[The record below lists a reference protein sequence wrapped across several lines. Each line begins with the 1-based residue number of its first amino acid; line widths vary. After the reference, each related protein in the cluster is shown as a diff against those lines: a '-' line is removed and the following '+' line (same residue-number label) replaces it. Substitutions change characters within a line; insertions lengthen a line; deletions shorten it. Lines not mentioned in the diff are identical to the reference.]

1 MINLRMLAI
10 AGALLLLFPIA
21 ALADP
26 ASTIVEAGADV
37 AGEITDIVIADPAY
51 NGTPM
56 SGVLGGEQLVEGHTT
71 FVTLEMVTEVQP
83 LEGNL
88 TIDGFARCE
97 HHGELTYSWWNGI
110 PYPTTVGGVNAEC
123 HVGERVVVTPT
134 LYCTLT
140 GPPDCSVAPGA
151 WTPAMRPTGDIIPF
165 GTPTGERAYAE
176 ELTFVVDGR
185 DYYAWV
191 VPVLDPWTGVD
202 GGTKNIRAPL
212 PLDRLADMGLDD
224 FRVVWETQ
232 VKRA

>member
-10 AGALLLLFPIA
+10 AGALLLVFPIG

-26 ASTIVEAGADV
+26 GSDVFEAGGDV
-37 AGEITDIVIADPAY
+37 VAEISGIVIAEPAY

-56 SGVLGGEQLVEGHTT
+56 SGVLAGEQLVEGHTT
-71 FVTLEMVTEVQP
+71 FVTLEMVTEAQP

-97 HHGELTYSWWNGI
+97 HHGEIAYSWWNGI
-110 PYPTTVGGVNAEC
+110 PYPTRIGGANAEC

-140 GPPDCSVAPGA
+140 GPPDCSLSPST
-151 WTPAMRPTGDIIPF
+151 WSPRMRPTGDIIPF
-165 GTPTGERAYAE
+165 ATPRGESAYAE
-176 ELTFVVDGR
+176 ELTFEHGGQ

-191 VPVLDPWTGVD
+191 VPVLSPWTGVD
-202 GGTKNIRAPL
+202 GLEKNIRAPL
-212 PLDRLADMGLDD
+212 PLDRLAQMGVDD

-232 VKRA
+232 VQRA